1 MEEGVV
7 VVVVVVL
14 VTVIIM
20 MKRLS
25 RRHITVSE
33 EEEAVEE
40 EEEETVVRRSMAII
54 HKEETEI
61 ETIHLYLLQ
70 IGTGHPLLEIGT
82 GISHPVLPL
91 HPCLVEIGM
100 EISLLCLRLRLPV
113 LIFTADR
120 ADFPVTLEQAGLERD
135 VVEVLVGAWEEEDRL
150 QKVEEEEEAVV
161 NDLGKTVSSRCLLT
175 LILHK
180 DITTRTHSILNYLLS
195 KIN

>member
-1 MEEGVV
+1 MDEG
-7 VVVVVVL
+7 VVVVL

-33 EEEAVEE
+33 EEEVVV
-40 EEEETVVRRSMAII
+40 EEEETVVRRSIAII

-61 ETIHLYLLQ
+61 ETIHLYLPQ

-91 HPCLVEIGM
+91 PLHPCLVEIGM
-100 EISLLCLRLRLPV
+100 AISLLRLRLPDLPV

-120 ADFPVTLEQAGLERD
+120 ADFPVTLEQAGL
-135 VVEVLVGAWEEEDRL
+135 
-150 QKVEEEEEAVV
+150 
-161 NDLGKTVSSRCLLT
+161 
-175 LILHK
+175 
-180 DITTRTHSILNYLLS
+180 
-195 KIN
+195 